1 MIVVGLT
8 GKYCAGKNLVSSRF
22 EHRGIPV
29 LDVDKLGHD
38 AIKSSHDILLKCFG
52 TGIVGQSGEV
62 DRKRL
67 GAIVFSDAAQLA
79 RLEAIVHPKM
89 VEACIR
95 ILEDYRMQGTRCVV
109 LNAALLHR
117 MKLDVLCDAI
127 CYVASPVCLR
137 FVRGIRRDG
146 VTIRSFLHVERSQ
159 KDIAVKELRGAATV
173 HVLLNWGRST
183 FIHRQ
188 VDAFCDTMGL

>member
-1 MIVVGLT
+1 MRVIGLT
-8 GKYCAGKNLVSSRF
+8 GKYCAGKNHVSSRF

-29 LDVDKLGHD
+29 VDVDKLGHD
-38 AIKSSHDILLKCFG
+38 AIKSSRDTLLECFG
-52 TGIVGQSGEV
+52 TGIVGASGDI
-62 DRKRL
+62 DRKLL
-67 GAIVFSDAAQLA
+67 GTIVFSDATQLA

-89 VEACIR
+89 VETCIR
-95 ILEDYRMQGTRCVV
+95 LLEDYRMQGYGCVV

-127 CYVASPVCLR
+127 CYVKSPVCLR
-137 FVRGIRRDG
+137 LVRGIRRDG
-146 VTIRSFLHVERSQ
+146 VTIRSFLRIERSQ
-159 KDIAVKELRGAATV
+159 KDIAVKELRGAATI
-173 HVLLNWGRST
+173 HVLRNWGRSA

>member
-1 MIVVGLT
+1 MIGLT
-8 GKYCAGKNLVSSRF
+8 GKYCAGKNHVASRF
-22 EHRGIPV
+22 EFRGIPV
-29 LDVDKLGHD
+29 IDVDKLGHE
-38 AIKSSHDILLKCFG
+38 AIDSSHDTLLECFG
-52 TGIVGQSGEV
+52 TGIVGTSGDI

-67 GAIVFSDAAQLA
+67 GAIVFSDAVQLA

-89 VEACIR
+89 VETCIR
-95 ILEDYRMQGTRCVV
+95 LLEDYRMQGYGCVV

-127 CYVASPVCLR
+127 CYISSPVCLR

-146 VTIRSFLHVERSQ
+146 VGIRPFLRIGHSQ
-159 KDIAVKELRGAATV
+159 KDIAVKYLRGAATI
-173 HVLLNWGRST
+173 HVLRNLGRST

>member
-1 MIVVGLT
+1 MTVIGLT
-8 GKYCAGKNLVSSRF
+8 GRYCAGKNHVASNF

-38 AIKSSHDILLKCFG
+38 AIKTSRDALLECFG
-52 TGIVGQSGEV
+52 IGIVGQSGEI

-67 GAIVFSDAAQLA
+67 GTIVFSDSEQLA
-79 RLEAIVHPKM
+79 KLEAIVHPKM
-89 VEACIR
+89 VETCIR
-95 ILEDYRMQGTRCVV
+95 LLEDYRMQGYGCVV

-127 CYVASPVCLR
+127 CYVSSPVCLR
-137 FVRGIRRDG
+137 FVRGIRRDS
-146 VTIRSFLHVERSQ
+146 VTIRSFLRIERSQ
-159 KDIAVKELRGAATV
+159 KDIGVKDLRGAATI
-173 HVLLNWGRST
+173 HVLRNWGRST

-188 VDAFCDTMGL
+188 VDAFCDTMGV

>member
-1 MIVVGLT
+1 LRVIGLT
-8 GKYCAGKNLVSSRF
+8 GKYCAGKNHVASCF

-29 LDVDKLGHD
+29 LDVDKLGHE
-38 AIKSSHDILLKCFG
+38 AIKFSHDTLLECFG
-52 TGIVGQSGEV
+52 TGIVGQSGEI

-67 GAIVFSDAAQLA
+67 GAIVFSDSAQLS

-89 VEACIR
+89 VETCIR
-95 ILEDYRMQGTRCVV
+95 LLEDYRMQGYGCVV

-127 CYVASPVCLR
+127 CYVSSPVCLR

-146 VTIRSFLHVERSQ
+146 VAIHSFLRIERSQ
-159 KDIAVKELRGAATV
+159 KDIAVKDLRGAATI
-173 HVLLNWGRST
+173 HVLRNWGRST